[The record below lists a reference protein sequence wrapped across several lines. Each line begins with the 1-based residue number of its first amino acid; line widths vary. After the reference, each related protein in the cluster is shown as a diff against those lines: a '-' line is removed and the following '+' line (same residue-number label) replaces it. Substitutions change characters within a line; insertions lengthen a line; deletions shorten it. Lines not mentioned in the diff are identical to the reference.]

1 MKTRK
6 MDFYSWKRGLQVQM
20 LNSARTIRDIFIL
33 IVNHASKFLK
43 LFMHTLHL
51 FLELEVSC
59 VNIVPSKVNTCIQ
72 LLISPL
78 QVVSVTSLITES
90 IP

>member
-1 MKTRK
+1 
-6 MDFYSWKRGLQVQM
+6 M

-33 IVNHASKFLK
+33 MVNHASEFLE
-43 LFMHTLHL
+43 LLMHALHL

-59 VNIVPSKVNTCIQ
+59 VNEVPPKVNTCIQ
-72 LLISPL
+72 LLVSPL
-78 QVVSVTSLITES
+78 QVVSVTSLVTES